1 MANYRPVWLL
11 PICGKIFERLIFNPV
26 FEFLKENKLL
36 SPNQFGFGP
45 NDSCENQLLSIVHSI
60 YADFDQ
66 SPSLEVRANLLDIL
80 KAFDRVWHEGLL
92 FKLETVGISG
102 NLHKLFQSFHSDR
115 FQRVV
120 LNGQSSN
127 WSPVL
132 AGVPQ
137 GSILGP
143 LLFLVYINDLPDN
156 LESLAKLFAGDTS
169 LFSTVYNPLLSAEIM
184 NKDLIKINEWA
195 YQWKMSFNSDITK
208 QAQEVI
214 FSQKSKKIDH
224 LIVYFNYAPVAHTN
238 CHKHLGIYLD
248 EKLNFL
254 QHINEKASK
263 ANRGIGVIRK
273 LRHIFQRLSYYYI
286 KVIC

>member
-1 MANYRPVWLL
+1 M
-11 PICGKIFERLIFNPV
+11 
-26 FEFLKENKLL
+26 
-36 SPNQFGFGP
+36 
-45 NDSCENQLLSIVHSI
+45 
-60 YADFDQ
+60 
-66 SPSLEVRANLLDIL
+66 
-80 KAFDRVWHEGLL
+80 
-92 FKLETVGISG
+92 
-102 NLHKLFQSFHSDR
+102 HKRFQSFHSDR

-156 LESLAKLFAGDTS
+156 LESLAKLFADDTS
-169 LFSTVYNPLLSAEIM
+169 LFSTVYNPLLSTEIM
-184 NKDLIKINEWA
+184 NKDLIKISKWA
-195 YQWKMSFNSDITK
+195 DQWKMSFNSDITK

-254 QHINEKASK
+254 QHIKEKASK
-263 ANRGIGVIRK
+263 ANRGIGVIRN
-273 LRHIFQRLSYYYI
+273 
-286 KVIC
+286 